1 MNLFIVQWSH
11 KVKVN
16 MKTLV
21 IMIFII
27 SLFVV
32 GCGYKTNP
40 IYVSDNNTS
49 INKTPE
55 IKVEK

>member
-1 MNLFIVQWSH
+1 
-11 KVKVN
+11 

-21 IMIFII
+21 IMIFTI

-32 GCGYKTNP
+32 GCGYKTSP

-55 IKVEK
+55 FKVEK